1 MNNSMKVWFLRTLAA
16 TLALLL
22 LCTAVIVAAD
32 PFYYYRW
39 DSDGEGVFFNQ
50 RYQDAGIARN
60 CEAENVI
67 LGTSMVSNFR
77 ASYLT
82 ERFGGT
88 AAKLT
93 IPDGRFSEFD
103 QVMET
108 LFRSGS
114 PRRVLFSLDLNI
126 LVRDESELGNEL
138 PLYLYD
144 ANPLNDLG
152 YLVNKD
158 ALFYSVYA
166 LYAKAAG
173 EAIPCDEAFTWDQDT
188 GFSTNF
194 VLASY
199 TRPQP
204 AETALERDAYSAN
217 VAENVSHVLAWAAAH
232 PETEFVVYV
241 PPYNILYWDKV
252 ARSGETEAVFGALQQ
267 AFEALLAAENVRL
280 CQFLDLDIV
289 TDCSYFNDYIHFSGL
304 GAQRVLEAMESGE
317 YDVTAENMADT
328 LKRVRAFQ
336 ESYDYEALL
345 AKRADAAAGD
355 DGAAE
360 PAPADAPAETPNE

>member
-22 LCTAVIVAAD
+22 LCTGVIAAAD

-39 DSDGEGVFFNQ
+39 DADGEGVFFNQ

-60 CEAENVI
+60 CKAESVV

-82 ERFGGT
+82 ESFGGS

-93 IPDGRFSEFD
+93 IPDGRFDEFD
-103 QVMET
+103 QLLET

-114 PRRVLFSLDLNI
+114 PKRVLFSLDLNI
-126 LVRDESELGNEL
+126 LVRDESELSNEL

-166 LYAKAAG
+166 LYARAAG
-173 EAIPCDEAFTWDQDT
+173 EAVPCDEAFTWDQDT

-199 TRPQP
+199 TRPPQSASELP
-204 AETALERDAYSAN
+204 RDAYSAN
-217 VAENVSHVLAWAAAH
+217 VTENLSHVLAWAEAH
-232 PETEFVVYV
+232 PETEFIVYV
-241 PPYNILYWDKV
+241 PPYNILYWDKT
-252 ARSGETEAVFGALQQ
+252 ARGGEIEAVFGALQQ
-267 AFEALLAAENVRL
+267 AFETLLPVENIRL

-304 GAQRVLEAMESGE
+304 GAQRVLEAMASGE
-317 YDVTAENMADT
+317 YDVTEENMADV

-336 ESYDYEALL
+336 ESYDYDALL
-345 AKRADAAAGD
+345 AKRAELS
-355 DGAAE
+355 DGADT
-360 PAPADAPAETPNE
+360 PADEAPAETPNE